1 MAMSFDQHDNTMVLN
16 MMRNMSY
23 LPGIGYGRRQH
34 GPSEFMAIPNHN
46 VPFGL
51 GFIPTEADYRY
62 MERLCKE
69 KVRARLTYTPFDYP
83 VRPYTM
89 ILADYFVRASES
101 QMPSDGI
108 IGGLCTVQEPELQ
121 CLFHQLQLSDGA
133 PATSTST
140 LVAPSSPDHMNLM
153 TLYFLDEIDE
163 HGTFVETENIV
174 DGVVPHDEYIDEMLT
189 MSMSQIKKM
198 VQPKLASP
206 FDLFGVSAIDIAE
219 EILTILAPKSTEDVL
234 VVDDLFEGTIGPIE
248 GASDFV
254 DPPLSFDV
262 LSGFVFRSDD
272 VHDSSFMD
280 LSIYEYM
287 SLL

>member
-1 MAMSFDQHDNTMVLN
+1 
-16 MMRNMSY
+16 MRA
-23 LPGIGYGRRQH
+23 LKLQ
-34 GPSEFMAIPNHN
+34 
-46 VPFGL
+46 
-51 GFIPTEADYRY
+51 
-62 MERLCKE
+62 K
-69 KVRARLTYTPFDYP
+69 
-83 VRPYTM
+83 
-89 ILADYFVRASES
+89 
-101 QMPSDGI
+101 PSDGI

-140 LVAPSSPDHMNLM
+140 LVAPSSPDHMSLM

-174 DGVVPHDEYIDEMLT
+174 DGVVPHDEYIDEMLA

-198 VQPKLASP
+198 VHPELALP
-206 FDLFGVSAIDIAE
+206 FDLFGVSTIDIAE
-219 EILTILAPKSTEDVL
+219 EILTVLTPKSTEDVL

-262 LSGFVFRSDD
+262 LSGFVSRSDD

>member
-1 MAMSFDQHDNTMVLN
+1 
-16 MMRNMSY
+16 
-23 LPGIGYGRRQH
+23 
-34 GPSEFMAIPNHN
+34 
-46 VPFGL
+46 
-51 GFIPTEADYRY
+51 
-62 MERLCKE
+62 
-69 KVRARLTYTPFDYP
+69 
-83 VRPYTM
+83 
-89 ILADYFVRASES
+89 
-101 QMPSDGI
+101 MPSDGI

-174 DGVVPHDEYIDEMLT
+174 DGVVPHDEFIDEMLVI
-189 MSMSQIKKM
+189 SLSQIEEI
-198 VQPKLASP
+198 VQPELASP
-206 FDLFGVSAIDIAE
+206 FDLFEVSVIEIVE
-219 EILTILAPKSTEDVL
+219 EILTALALESTEDVL

-262 LSGFVFRSDD
+262 LSGFVSCSDD
-272 VHDSSFMD
+272 VHDFSFMD
-280 LSIYEYM
+280 LSIFEYLPI
-287 SLL
+287 SYDITLSTPSSPTS